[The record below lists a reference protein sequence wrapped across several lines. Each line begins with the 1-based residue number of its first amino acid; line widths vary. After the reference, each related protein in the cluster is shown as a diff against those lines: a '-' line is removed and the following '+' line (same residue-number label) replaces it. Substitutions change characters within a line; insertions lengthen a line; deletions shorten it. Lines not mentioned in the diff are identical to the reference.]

1 MSDLSDPNDMASAYE
16 QRWLDAQI
24 EEHQYQ
30 LNHAVSAF
38 ELGRCRNCE
47 EKTDDSR
54 AFCDADCA
62 ADFES
67 RQRASKRNS
76 KYRGG

>member
-1 MSDLSDPNDMASAYE
+1 MADFADIGSDYTE
-16 QRWLDAQI
+16 KWLEAQLK
-24 EEHQYQ
+24 EHAYQ

-47 EKTDDSR
+47 EKLDDSR
-54 AFCDADCA
+54 VFCDADCA
-62 ADFES
+62 KDFEC
-67 RQRASKRNS
+67 RQRADKRNF

>member
-1 MSDLSDPNDMASAYE
+1 MADFADIGSDYTE
-16 QRWLDAQI
+16 RWLEAQI

-54 AFCDADCA
+54 AFCDVDCA

-67 RQRASKRNS
+67 RQRANKRNS

>member
-1 MSDLSDPNDMASAYE
+1 MVDFADIGSDYTE
-16 QRWLDAQI
+16 RWLEAQI

-30 LNHAVSAF
+30 INHAVSAF

-62 ADFES
+62 SDFES

>member
-1 MSDLSDPNDMASAYE
+1 MADFADIGSDYTERSLE
-16 QRWLDAQI
+16 AQI

-47 EKTDDSR
+47 EKLDDSR
-54 AFCDADCA
+54 VFCDSDCA
-62 ADFES
+62 SDFES
-67 RQRASKRNS
+67 RQRSDKRNS

>member
-1 MSDLSDPNDMASAYE
+1 MADEADIANDYQQKWLEAQLS
-16 QRWLDAQI
+16 
-24 EEHQYQ
+24 EHQYQ

-47 EKTDDSR
+47 EKLDDSR
-54 AFCDADCA
+54 VSCDADCA
-62 ADFES
+62 SDFES
-67 RQRASKRNS
+67 RQRANKRNS

>member
-1 MSDLSDPNDMASAYE
+1 MADFADIGSDYTE
-16 QRWLDAQI
+16 RWLEAQLS
-24 EEHQYQ
+24 EHQYQ
-30 LNHAVSAF
+30 LNQVGNSF
-38 ELGRCRNCE
+38 EMGRCRNCE
-47 EKTDDSR
+47 EKLDDSR

-67 RQRASKRNS
+67 RQRADKRNS

>member
-1 MSDLSDPNDMASAYE
+1 MADFADIGSDYTE
-16 QRWLDAQI
+16 CWLEAQI

-67 RQRASKRNS
+67 RQRSSKRNS
-76 KYRGG
+76 KYMGG

>member
-1 MSDLSDPNDMASAYE
+1 MSDLSDPNDMASAHE
-16 QRWLDAQI
+16 QRWLEAQI

-47 EKTDDSR
+47 EKLDDSR
-54 AFCDADCA
+54 VFCDADCA
-62 ADFES
+62 SDFES
-67 RQRASKRNS
+67 RQRSDKRNF

>member
-1 MSDLSDPNDMASAYE
+1 MADFADIGSDYTE
-16 QRWLDAQI
+16 RWLEAQI
-24 EEHQYQ
+24 EEHQYH

>member
-30 LNHAVSAF
+30 LNHAVSAL

-67 RQRASKRNS
+67 RQSASKRNS

>member
-1 MSDLSDPNDMASAYE
+1 MADFADIGSDYTE
-16 QRWLDAQI
+16 RWLEAQI

-38 ELGRCRNCE
+38 ELGRCRNCN
-47 EKTDDSR
+47 EKLDDGR
-54 AFCDADCA
+54 AFCDASCRQDFEDRLA
-62 ADFES
+62 AD
-67 RQRASKRNS
+67 RRNG

>member
-1 MSDLSDPNDMASAYE
+1 MADECDIASEHE
-16 QRWLDAQI
+16 QKWLQGRI

-38 ELGRCRNCE
+38 DTGRCRNCDE
-47 EKTDDSR
+47 RIDDGRS
-54 AFCDADCA
+54 FCDRDCA
-62 ADFES
+62 ADFSE
-67 RQRASKRNS
+67 RVKADARNR

>member
-16 QRWLDAQI
+16 QRWLEAQI

-67 RQRASKRNS
+67 RQRASKRN
-76 KYRGG
+76 

>member
-16 QRWLDAQI
+16 QRWLEAQI

-30 LNHAVSAF
+30 LNHAVIAF

-47 EKTDDSR
+47 EKLDDSR

>member
-16 QRWLDAQI
+16 QRWLEAQI

-47 EKTDDSR
+47 EKLDDSR
-54 AFCDADCA
+54 VFCDADCA
-62 ADFES
+62 SDFES

>member
-1 MSDLSDPNDMASAYE
+1 MADFADIGSDYTE
-16 QRWLDAQI
+16 RWLKAQI
-24 EEHQYQ
+24 EEYQYQ